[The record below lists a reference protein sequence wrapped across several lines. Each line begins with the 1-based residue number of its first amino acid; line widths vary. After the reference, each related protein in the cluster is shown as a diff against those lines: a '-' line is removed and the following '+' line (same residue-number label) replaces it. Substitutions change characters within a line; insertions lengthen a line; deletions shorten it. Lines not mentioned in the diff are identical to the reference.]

1 MTTEGYV
8 ITSWTENCQDAL
20 STASVSPRASGHY
33 GFSCRQEIALPSGI
47 TNGTQAGSSHIVFI
61 LQRHKTAL
69 GFDFIYE
76 RMKKW
81 SNIIGI
87 LPIKINMLPHPQWY
101 QAPKE
106 DHRGLPTGEQS
117 YIENILRLNIG
128 NPGTFNF
135 SFEHAV
141 RSGFNT
147 LAVTGV
153 VEQAGRDHV
162 IIKEESTGHSYL
174 FPMIYFDFAEFEDGV
189 NYFPQQPTTTTTTTT
204 TTTNNNRDNQECKKS
219 SASLMWA
226 AEDFFCRKRKKKVL
240 CFTVYVLQLR
250 QSA

>member
-1 MTTEGYV
+1 MVQYYWNPAYQNQYVTPPTMVPSTEGRPPG
-8 ITSWTENCQDAL
+8 N
-20 STASVSPRASGHY
+20 
-33 GFSCRQEIALPSGI
+33 
-47 TNGTQAGSSHIVFI
+47 
-61 LQRHKTAL
+61 
-69 GFDFIYE
+69 
-76 RMKKW
+76 
-81 SNIIGI
+81 
-87 LPIKINMLPHPQWY
+87 
-101 QAPKE
+101 
-106 DHRGLPTGEQS
+106 GLPAGERS

-174 FPMIYFDFAEFEDGV
+174 FPMIYFDFAEFQDGV
-189 NYFPQQPTTTTTTTT
+189 NYFPQQPQQQQQQQQQQQ
-204 TTTNNNRDNQECKKS
+204 RDNQECKKS

-226 AEDFFCRKRKKKVL
+226 AEDFF
-240 CFTVYVLQLR
+240 
-250 QSA
+250 AEN